1 MKKLIFT
8 LVLVGGILC
17 FPTSAQKLSIE
28 NTYEFESLKKDSYL
42 GNVSYYSEDK
52 TTVLSY
58 VEKDVFRT
66 VFTDYYFDENLDFIR
81 QEQDKYNLMDVFK
94 GNAGIDDEGNI
105 TDEVLTMR
113 EKYPWFDYRGES
125 YTREMVYINPAWGG
139 KLTAQRVQY
148 TYSFNWNY
156 GYYNRSM
163 KMLEKQTI
171 TGTDGERIYLY
182 DRVNNFETGEVYL
195 LIGLKPPK
203 GDKSVKWQHTK
214 KFQILKVNNNF
225 EVEELEL
232 IEFPSAMA
240 ISYMN
245 VLSADRELDF
255 EGEGDVLD
263 ISNGQLAVV
272 FSPIKSVLVKKSM
285 NPNPG
290 DQTMVLI
297 NSDGSIANKINIAVP
312 TSGWVIDDYAM
323 SYDGNDVYFFGAAK
337 DEAYVNNLQPTNS
350 PVTGRSE
357 VKEIKY
363 RDYQVMKISNGKM
376 AWINTTNLDEFSER
390 AVTPPSQRQSPE
402 YKGKLFERALVFIT
416 PTGELII
423 SGQKYTMKN
432 VPDPNDPA
440 KTIKVKDDY
449 KDLVMFHF
457 DNQGKLKSQYGIK
470 RDKNNK
476 YSKAILTPQDVALS
490 GDGKTIYWTYGEL
503 QGMRRGFDITGGFLE
518 LAGVGTLSKS
528 KLLYYPTVARIDLES
543 GTIGDFVPLGA
554 DEDGRQ
560 KYYTN
565 PEFPSLI
572 SPDGST
578 LTFIG
583 ESKNGKEIWLGRM
596 NLE

>member
-232 IEFPSAMA
+232 IEFPSAM
-240 ISYMN
+240 
-245 VLSADRELDF
+245 V
-255 EGEGDVLD
+255 
-263 ISNGQLAVV
+263 
-272 FSPIKSVLVKKSM
+272 
-285 NPNPG
+285 
-290 DQTMVLI
+290 
-297 NSDGSIANKINIAVP
+297 
-312 TSGWVIDDYAM
+312 
-323 SYDGNDVYFFGAAK
+323 
-337 DEAYVNNLQPTNS
+337 
-350 PVTGRSE
+350 
-357 VKEIKY
+357 
-363 RDYQVMKISNGKM
+363 
-376 AWINTTNLDEFSER
+376 
-390 AVTPPSQRQSPE
+390 
-402 YKGKLFERALVFIT
+402 
-416 PTGELII
+416 
-423 SGQKYTMKN
+423 
-432 VPDPNDPA
+432 
-440 KTIKVKDDY
+440 
-449 KDLVMFHF
+449 
-457 DNQGKLKSQYGIK
+457 
-470 RDKNNK
+470 
-476 YSKAILTPQDVALS
+476 
-490 GDGKTIYWTYGEL
+490 
-503 QGMRRGFDITGGFLE
+503 
-518 LAGVGTLSKS
+518 
-528 KLLYYPTVARIDLES
+528 
-543 GTIGDFVPLGA
+543 
-554 DEDGRQ
+554 
-560 KYYTN
+560 
-565 PEFPSLI
+565 
-572 SPDGST
+572 
-578 LTFIG
+578 
-583 ESKNGKEIWLGRM
+583 
-596 NLE
+596 

>member
-1 MKKLIFT
+1 MKKTILSI
-8 LVLVGGILC
+8 LLVGGIIS
-17 FPTSAQKLSIE
+17 FPASAQKLSIE

-42 GNVSYYSEDK
+42 GNVSYYPKDK

-66 VFTDYYFDENLDFIR
+66 VFTDYIFDENLNFIR
-81 QEQDKYNLMDVFK
+81 QEQDNYNLKDVFK
-94 GNAGIDDEGNI
+94 GNAGIDADGKI
-105 TDEVLTMR
+105 TDEVLSMR
-113 EKYPWFDYRGES
+113 EKYPWFEYRGDS
-125 YTREMVYINPAWGG
+125 YTQDMVYINPAWGG

-148 TYSFNWNY
+148 TYTFNWNY
-156 GYYNRSM
+156 GFYQRSM
-163 KMLEKQTI
+163 SLMEKQTI
-171 TGTDGERIYLY
+171 TGVDGERIYLY
-182 DRVNNFETGEVYL
+182 DRVNNFERGEVYL

-203 GDKSVKWQHTK
+203 GDKTVKWQHTK
-214 KFQILKVNNNF
+214 KFQILKVNSDF

-232 IEFPSAMA
+232 IEFPHAMA

-245 VLSADRELDF
+245 VLSANRNMEF

-272 FSPIKSVLVKKSM
+272 FSPIKTMLSKKST

-290 DQTMVLI
+290 DHTMVLI
-297 NSDGSIANKINIAVP
+297 NSNGSIANKISMNAP

-337 DEAYVNNLQPTNS
+337 DEAYVNALQPTNS
-350 PVTGRSE
+350 PLTGRD
-357 VKEIKY
+357 EIKDIKY
-363 RDYQVMKISNGKM
+363 KDYQVMKISDGKLT
-376 AWINTTNLDEFSER
+376 WINTTNLDEFSER
-390 AVTPPSQRQSPE
+390 AVTPPSQKKSPE
-402 YKGKLFERALVFIT
+402 YKGKQFERCLAFIT

-423 SGQKYTMKN
+423 SGQNYTTKN
-432 VPDPNDPA
+432 VPDPNDA
-440 KTIKVKDDY
+440 SKTIKVKDDY

-457 DNQGKLKSQYGIK
+457 DNEGKLKSQYGIK

-476 YSKAILTPQDVALS
+476 YSKAYLTPQDVALS

-503 QGMRRGFDITGGFLE
+503 QGMRRGIEIGGIFE

-528 KLLYYPTVARIDLES
+528 KLLYYPAVARIHLEA

-554 DEDGRQ
+554 DAEGKQ

-572 SPDGST
+572 SPDGSS

-583 ESKNGKEIWLGRM
+583 ESKNGKVIWLGRM
-596 NLE
+596 SLE